1 MVGIILFPFKYSCK
15 FNIFFFSDKLFW
27 DYHFAAAEESD
38 FSSVPLCMQS
48 RDLLIVS
55 GEFHMLLYQG
65 SDLRTKEEGPGEER
79 VQYLLIY
86 YLKTLVS
93 ASDVRLLR
101 DGENT
106 FVSST

>member
-1 MVGIILFPFKYSCK
+1 MFSFSLMNYSGIIILQLQRKVTSAVLTLHAVQGL
-15 FNIFFFSDKLFW
+15 I
-27 DYHFAAAEESD
+27 
-38 FSSVPLCMQS
+38 S
-48 RDLLIVS
+48 RS
-55 GEFHMLLYQG
+55 AGNYMLSYQG

-101 DGENT
+101 DGKIP
-106 FVSST
+106 SSLVVMNLPLNRLAVHNKTQ

>member
-1 MVGIILFPFKYSCK
+1 
-15 FNIFFFSDKLFW
+15 
-27 DYHFAAAEESD
+27 
-38 FSSVPLCMQS
+38 MQS

-55 GEFHMLLYQG
+55 GEFHMLSYQG